1 MKKNVGLTYQQ
12 ALAVIEEEEQKMR
25 NIHKDNLEVA
35 PRDVD
40 KEVGFYSTIKVLSLS
55 LAGTLSLPV
64 IVVTAPGVISV
75 HSTFPLAIFCMVVA
89 ASSTCL
95 QAMPALS
102 RFISPKKYRKMQDE
116 VILQQRLMAIKEQN
130 LSEME
135 QKSLQKTQKAL
146 DVINSSLQDSK
157 LRMVYRKD
165 EDFQGFVFIS
175 SGTNKQAL
183 GS

>member
-12 ALAVIEEEEQKMR
+12 ALGVIEEEEQKMR
-25 NIHKDNLEVA
+25 NIHEGTYEVT

-75 HSTFPLAIFCMVVA
+75 HSTFPLAIVCMVVA

-95 QAMPALS
+95 QAMPSLS
-102 RFISPKKYRKMQDE
+102 RFISPKKYRKIQDE
-116 VILQQRLMAIKEQN
+116 VLVQQRFMAMKEES
-130 LSEME
+130 LSDME
-135 QKSLQKTQKAL
+135 KKSLQKTQKAL

-175 SGTNKQAL
+175 SEKNKQAL